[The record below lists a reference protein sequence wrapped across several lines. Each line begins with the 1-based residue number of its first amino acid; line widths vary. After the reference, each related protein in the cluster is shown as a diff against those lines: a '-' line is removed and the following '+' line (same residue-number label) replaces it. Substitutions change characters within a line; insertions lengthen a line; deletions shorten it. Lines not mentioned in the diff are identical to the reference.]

1 MRTTAMTLRTA
12 VLAAAFVPSAPSP
25 AYGAASATA
34 VAGAPALAVAH
45 TPAAQEVT
53 AIRAGRLIDG
63 TGQPAR
69 EDQVIIVRGERI
81 EAVGDAA
88 AVAIPAGARVVDLSG
103 HTVMPGVVDA
113 HAHLSIRPDVRT
125 LRGQLEGME
134 QHDAMQMARIVWNI
148 RVQLMSGVTSVY
160 VVGEVHYNDIQ
171 ASQAVEEGIIPGPR
185 IYPSGNFIS
194 TTAGHGPAEYR
205 TTNGPWEMRTFVRQ
219 NYEMGAHHMKLT
231 ITDRARV
238 GPNNGTP
245 YAPGESN
252 YTKEEIDAAVNELH
266 RLGIEATAHANGE
279 SIRLAVEAGVNSIQ
293 HGGNLNEELMDLM
306 ASRDV
311 GFVNTYTIGFQSVF
325 NEWGF
330 LDNEAGD
337 IRDWLERGRQVHG
350 RALEENPGRAQRRLD
365 RLGQLRR
372 SKEKGVKV
380 GIGTDSMHGYML
392 LEMENLVAAGFTP
405 LEAITAATGLNAEIV
420 GIEDE
425 VGTVEVGRFADI
437 IAIDGR
443 PDENIRDMG
452 NVAFIMVGG
461 RDRSALSF
469 R

>member
-12 VLAAAFVPSAPSP
+12 VLAAAFVPSALSP
-25 AYGAASATA
+25 VY
-34 VAGAPALAVAH
+34 GAPAMAAAR
-45 TPAAQEVT
+45 PAAAQEVT

-69 EDQVIIVRGERI
+69 ENQVIIVRGERI

-88 AVAIPAGARVVDLSG
+88 TIAIPDGARVVDLSG
-103 HTVMPGVVDA
+103 HTVMPGIVDA
-113 HAHLSIRPDVRT
+113 HAHLSIRPDIRT

-134 QHDAMQMARIVWNI
+134 QHDAMQMARIVRNI

-350 RALEENPGRAQRRLD
+350 RALDENPGRAQRRLD
-365 RLGQLRR
+365 RLGQLSR

-380 GIGTDSMHGYML
+380 GIGTDSMHGYMP

-425 VGTVEVGRFADI
+425 VGTVAAGRFADI

-461 RDRSALSF
+461 SDRSALSF

>member
-1 MRTTAMTLRTA
+1 MRTKAISPQAAL
-12 VLAAAFVPSAPSP
+12 LAAILVP
-25 AYGAASATA
+25 AAT
-34 VAGAPALAVAH
+34 PALPV
-45 TPAAQEVT
+45 AAQDVT

-63 TGQPAR
+63 SGAPAR
-69 EDQVIIVRGERI
+69 QNQVIIVRGERI

-88 AVAIPAGARVVDLSG
+88 SIAIPDGARVVDMSG
-103 HTVMPGVVDA
+103 HTVMPGIVDA

-134 QHDAMQMARIVWNI
+134 QHDAMQMARIVRNI

-171 ASQAVEEGIIPGPR
+171 AAQAVDEGIIPGPR

-293 HGGNLNEELMDLM
+293 HGGNLNEDLMDLM
-306 ASRDV
+306 VANDV

-325 NEWGF
+325 NEWSF
-330 LDNEAGD
+330 LDNEAGN
-337 IRDWLERGRQVHG
+337 IRDWLARGREVHE
-350 RALEENPGRAQRRLD
+350 RELSRNEGRAQRRVA
-365 RLGQLRR
+365 RLGQLSQ

-380 GIGTDSMHGYML
+380 GIGTDSMHGYMP

-405 LEAITAATGLNAEIV
+405 LEALTAATGLNAEIV

-425 VGTVEVGRFADI
+425 VGTIAPGLFADI

-443 PDENIRDMG
+443 PDEDIDDMG

-461 RDRSALSF
+461 RDRTGLSF

>member
-12 VLAAAFVPSAPSP
+12 VLAAAFVPSALSP
-25 AYGAASATA
+25 VY
-34 VAGAPALAVAH
+34 GAPAMAAAR
-45 TPAAQEVT
+45 PAAAQEVT

-69 EDQVIIVRGERI
+69 ENQVIIVRGDRI

-88 AVAIPAGARVVDLSG
+88 TIAIPDGARVVDLSG
-103 HTVMPGVVDA
+103 HTVMPGIVDA
-113 HAHLSIRPDVRT
+113 HAHLSIRPDIRT

-134 QHDAMQMARIVWNI
+134 QHDAMQMARIVRNI

-171 ASQAVEEGIIPGPR
+171 ASQAVEEGIVPGPR

-293 HGGNLNEELMDLM
+293 HGGNLNEELMV
-306 ASRDV
+306 R
-311 GFVNTYTIGFQSVF
+311 
-325 NEWGF
+325 EH
-330 LDNEAGD
+330 
-337 IRDWLERGRQVHG
+337 VHH
-350 RALEENPGRAQRRLD
+350 RLPGRLQRVGLPRQRSGRHSRLA
-365 RLGQLRR
+365 RARPPGAR
-372 SKEKGVKV
+372 
-380 GIGTDSMHGYML
+380 
-392 LEMENLVAAGFTP
+392 AGP
-405 LEAITAATGLNAEIV
+405 
-420 GIEDE
+420 
-425 VGTVEVGRFADI
+425 R
-437 IAIDGR
+437 
-443 PDENIRDMG
+443 
-452 NVAFIMVGG
+452 
-461 RDRSALSF
+461 
-469 R
+469 

>member
-1 MRTTAMTLRTA
+1 MRIRPTSLLTATMTAAAAALVATA
-12 VLAAAFVPSAPSP
+12 APGPLAAAS
-25 AYGAASATA
+25 
-34 VAGAPALAVAH
+34 
-45 TPAAQEVT
+45 PAAQEVT
-53 AIRAGRLIDG
+53 AIQAGRLLDG
-63 TGQPAR
+63 TGGAAL
-69 EDQVIIVRGERI
+69 ENQVIIVQGERI
-81 EAVGDAA
+81 QAVGDASSFP
-88 AVAIPAGARVVDLSG
+88 IPAGARVVDLSG
-103 HTVMPGVVDA
+103 HTVMPGIVDA
-113 HAHLSIRPDVRT
+113 HAHLSIRPDIRT

-134 QHDAMQMARIVWNI
+134 QHDAMQMARIVRNI

-171 ASQAVEEGIIPGPR
+171 AAQAVEEGIIPGPR

-293 HGGNLNEELMDLM
+293 HGGNLNEDLMDLM
-306 ASRDV
+306 VAHDV
-311 GFVNTYTIGFQSVF
+311 GFVNTYTIGYQSVF

-330 LDNEAGD
+330 LDNEAAN
-337 IRDWLERGRQVHG
+337 IRDWLARGREVHE
-350 RALEENPGRAQRRLD
+350 RALADSEGRAQRRVA
-365 RLGQLRR
+365 RLGQLGQ

-392 LEMENLVAAGFTP
+392 LEMENLVAAGFSP

-420 GIEDE
+420 GIGDE
-425 VGTVEVGRFADI
+425 VGTITPGLFADI

-443 PDENIRDMG
+443 PDEDIRDMG

-461 RDRSALSF
+461 RDQTGLSF

>member
-1 MRTTAMTLRTA
+1 MRTRLTTLLT
-12 VLAAAFVPSAPSP
+12 VSLAAASAVPATT
-25 AYGAASATA
+25 AASAT
-34 VAGAPALAVAH
+34 
-45 TPAAQEVT
+45 AQEVT

-63 TGQPAR
+63 SGAPAR
-69 EDQVIIVRGERI
+69 DDQVIIVRGERI
-81 EAVGDAA
+81 EAVGAA
-88 AVAIPAGARVVDLSG
+88 TTVSIPAGARVVDLSG
-103 HTVMPGVVDA
+103 YTVMPGIVDA
-113 HAHLSIRPDVRT
+113 HAHLSIRPDIRT

-134 QHDAMQMARIVWNI
+134 QHDAMQMARIVRNI

-171 ASQAVEEGIIPGPR
+171 ASQAVAEGVLPGPR

-252 YTKEEIDAAVNELH
+252 YTREEIDAAVNELH

-293 HGGNLNEELMDLM
+293 HGGNLNEDLMDLM
-306 ASRDV
+306 LSHDV
-311 GFVNTYTIGFQSVF
+311 GFVNTYTIGYQSVF

-330 LDNEAGD
+330 LDNEAGN
-337 IRDWLERGRQVHG
+337 IRDWLERGRQVHE
-350 RALEENPGRAQRRLD
+350 RALAENESRAQRRLD

-372 SKEKGVKV
+372 SKEKGVGV
-380 GIGTDSMHGYML
+380 GIGTDSMHGFMP

-420 GIEDE
+420 GLDDE
-425 VGTVEVGRFADI
+425 VGTIAAGLFADI
-437 IAIDGR
+437 IAIEGR
-443 PDENIRDMG
+443 PDEDIRDMG

-461 RDRSALSF
+461 RDQTGLSF

>member
-1 MRTTAMTLRTA
+1 MRTRLTTLLT
-12 VLAAAFVPSAPSP
+12 VSLAAASAVPATT
-25 AYGAASATA
+25 AASAT
-34 VAGAPALAVAH
+34 
-45 TPAAQEVT
+45 AQEVT

-63 TGQPAR
+63 SGAPAR
-69 EDQVIIVRGERI
+69 DDQVIIVRGERI

-88 AVAIPAGARVVDLSG
+88 SVSIPADARVVDLSG
-103 HTVMPGVVDA
+103 YTVMPGIVDA
-113 HAHLSIRPDVRT
+113 HAHLSIRPDIRT

-134 QHDAMQMARIVWNI
+134 EHDALQMARIVRNI

-171 ASQAVEEGIIPGPR
+171 ASQAVAEGVLPGPR

-293 HGGNLNEELMDLM
+293 HGGNLNEDLMDLM
-306 ASRDV
+306 VSHDV
-311 GFVNTYTIGFQSVF
+311 GFVNTYTIGYQSVF

-330 LDNEAGD
+330 LDNEAEN
-337 IRDWLERGRQVHG
+337 IRDWLERGRQVHE
-350 RALEENPGRAQRRLD
+350 RELARNEGRAQRRLD
-365 RLGQLRR
+365 RLGQLRQ
-372 SKEKGVKV
+372 SKEKGVRV
-380 GIGTDSMHGYML
+380 GIGTDSMHGFMP

-405 LEAITAATGLNAEIV
+405 MEVITAATGLNAEIV
-420 GIEDE
+420 GIGDE
-425 VGTVEVGRFADI
+425 VGTIDAGMFADI

-443 PDENIRDMG
+443 PDADIRDIG

-461 RDRSALSF
+461 RDHSGLSF

>member
-12 VLAAAFVPSAPSP
+12 VLAAAFVPSVPSP
-25 AYGAASATA
+25 AYGA
-34 VAGAPALAVAH
+34 PAMAAAR
-45 TPAAQEVT
+45 PAAAQEVT

-69 EDQVIIVRGERI
+69 ENQVIIVRGDRI

-88 AVAIPAGARVVDLSG
+88 TVAIPDGARVVDLSE
-103 HTVMPGVVDA
+103 HTVMPGIVDA
-113 HAHLSIRPDVRT
+113 HAHLSIRPDIRT

-134 QHDAMQMARIVWNI
+134 QHDAMQMARIVRNI

-337 IRDWLERGRQVHG
+337 IRDWLERGRQVHE
-350 RALEENPGRAQRRLD
+350 RALDENPGRAQRRLD
-365 RLGQLRR
+365 RLGQLSR

-380 GIGTDSMHGYML
+380 GIGTDSMHGYMP

-425 VGTVEVGRFADI
+425 VGTVAAGRFADI

-443 PDENIRDMG
+443 PDEDIRDMG

-461 RDRSALSF
+461 RDQSTLGF

>member
-25 AYGAASATA
+25 AYGA
-34 VAGAPALAVAH
+34 PAMAAAR
-45 TPAAQEVT
+45 PAAAQEVT

-69 EDQVIIVRGERI
+69 ENQVIIVRGDRI

-88 AVAIPAGARVVDLSG
+88 TVAIPDGARVVDLSE
-103 HTVMPGVVDA
+103 HTVMPGIVDA
-113 HAHLSIRPDVRT
+113 HAHLSIRPDIRT

-134 QHDAMQMARIVWNI
+134 QHDAMQMARIVRNI

-337 IRDWLERGRQVHG
+337 IRDWLERGRQVHE
-350 RALEENPGRAQRRLD
+350 RALDENPGRAQRRLD
-365 RLGQLRR
+365 RLGQLSR

-380 GIGTDSMHGYML
+380 GIGTDSMHGYMP

-425 VGTVEVGRFADI
+425 VGTVAAGRFADI

-443 PDENIRDMG
+443 PDEDIRDMG

-461 RDRSALSF
+461 RDQSALGF

>member
-12 VLAAAFVPSAPSP
+12 VLAAAFVPSALSP
-25 AYGAASATA
+25 VY
-34 VAGAPALAVAH
+34 GAPAMAAAR
-45 TPAAQEVT
+45 PAAAQEVT

-63 TGQPAR
+63 TGQLAR
-69 EDQVIIVRGERI
+69 ENQVIIVRGDRI

-88 AVAIPAGARVVDLSG
+88 TVAIPDGARVVDLSG
-103 HTVMPGVVDA
+103 HTVMPGIVDA
-113 HAHLSIRPDVRT
+113 HAHLSIRPDIRT

-134 QHDAMQMARIVWNI
+134 QHDAMQMARIVRNI
-148 RVQLMSGVTSVY
+148 RVQLLSGVTSVY

-311 GFVNTYTIGFQSVF
+311 GFVNTYTIGFQGVF

-350 RALEENPGRAQRRLD
+350 RALDENPGRAQRRLD
-365 RLGQLRR
+365 RLGQLSR

-380 GIGTDSMHGYML
+380 GIGTDSMHGYMP

-425 VGTVEVGRFADI
+425 VGTVAAGRFADI

-443 PDENIRDMG
+443 PDEDIRDMG

-461 RDRSALSF
+461 RDQSALGF

>member
-1 MRTTAMTLRTA
+1 MRTTAMTLWTA
-12 VLAAAFVPSAPSP
+12 VLAAAFIPSAPSP
-25 AYGAASATA
+25 AHGVTPMMGAAS
-34 VAGAPALAVAH
+34 P
-45 TPAAQEVT
+45 PAAQEVI

-69 EDQVIIVRGERI
+69 DNQVIIVRGERI

-88 AVAIPAGARVVDLSG
+88 AVAIPDGARVVDLSG
-103 HTVMPGVVDA
+103 HTVMPGIVDA
-113 HAHLSIRPDVRT
+113 HAHLSIRPDIRT

-134 QHDAMQMARIVWNI
+134 QHDAMQMARIVRNI
-148 RVQLMSGVTSVY
+148 RVQLMSGVTSIY

-337 IRDWLERGRQVHG
+337 IRDWLERGRRVHEQELSRNEG
-350 RALEENPGRAQRRLD
+350 RARRRVA
-365 RLGQLRR
+365 RLGQLSR

-461 RDRSALSF
+461 RDQSALSF

>member
-1 MRTTAMTLRTA
+1 MRAWFA
-12 VLAAAFVPSAPSP
+12 VLTATAI
-25 AYGAASATA
+25 AASS
-34 VAGAPALAVAH
+34 
-45 TPAAQEVT
+45 TPIEGQDLV

-63 TGQPAR
+63 TGAPPVTNA
-69 EDQVIIVRGERI
+69 VVLVRGGVI
-81 EAVGDAA
+81 EAVGPAA
-88 AVAIPAGARVVDLSG
+88 QVTVPGDARVVDMSQR
-103 HTVMPGVVDA
+103 TVMPGIIDA

-125 LRGQLEGME
+125 LEGQLEGMT
-134 QHDAMQMARIVWNI
+134 QHDAKQMARIVRNI
-148 RVQLMSGVTSVY
+148 RVQLLAGVTALY
-160 VVGEVHYNDIQ
+160 VVGEVHYNDIH
-171 ASQAVEEGIIPGPR
+171 AAEAVADGVIAGPR

-252 YTKEEIDAAVNELH
+252 YTKEEIEAAVNELH

-293 HGGNLNEELMDLM
+293 HGGNLTPELMDLL
-306 ASRDV
+306 AERDV
-311 GFVNTYTIGFQSVF
+311 GVVNTYTIGYQGVF

-330 LDNEAGD
+330 LDNEANSIGD
-337 IRDWLERGRQVHG
+337 WIGRGRQVHERTLAENERRSNS
-350 RALEENPGRAQRRLD
+350 RATRLA
-365 RLGQLRR
+365 QLRTAKDR
-372 SKEKGVKV
+372 GVKIGV
-380 GIGTDSMHGYML
+380 GTDSMHGFMA

-405 LEAITAATGLNAEIV
+405 LEAIAAATGINAEIV
-420 GIEDE
+420 GIDDE
-425 VGTVEVGRFADI
+425 VGTLEVGKLADI

-443 PDENIRDMG
+443 PDEDIAALA
-452 NVAFIMVGG
+452 NVAYVMVGG
-461 RDRSALSF
+461 REYSGLSF

>member
-12 VLAAAFVPSAPSP
+12 VLAAAFVPSAPSLAHGAVP
-25 AYGAASATA
+25 AIA
-34 VAGAPALAVAH
+34 VAGAPAMVAAH
-45 TPAAQEVT
+45 IPAAQEVT

-63 TGQPAR
+63 TGQAAR
-69 EDQVIIVRGERI
+69 EDQVIIVRDERI

-103 HTVMPGVVDA
+103 HTVMPGIVDA
-113 HAHLSIRPDVRT
+113 HAHLSIRPDIRT

-134 QHDAMQMARIVWNI
+134 QHDAMQMARIVRNI

-171 ASQAVEEGIIPGPR
+171 ASQAVEEGIVPGPR

-311 GFVNTYTIGFQSVF
+311 GFVNTYTIGYQSVF

-337 IRDWLERGRQVHG
+337 IRDWLERGRQVHEQ
-350 RALEENPGRAQRRLD
+350 ALEENPGRAQRRLD

-425 VGTVEVGRFADI
+425 VGTVEAGRFADI

-443 PDENIRDMG
+443 PDENIRDLG

-461 RDRSALSF
+461 RDQSALSF

>member
-1 MRTTAMTLRTA
+1 MRTTAMTLWTA
-12 VLAAAFVPSAPSP
+12 VLAAAFIPSVPSP
-25 AYGAASATA
+25 AHGAIPMMAAAS
-34 VAGAPALAVAH
+34 P
-45 TPAAQEVT
+45 PAAQEVI

-69 EDQVIIVRGERI
+69 DNQVIIVRGERI

-88 AVAIPAGARVVDLSG
+88 AVAIPDGARVVDLSG
-103 HTVMPGVVDA
+103 HTVMPGIVDA
-113 HAHLSIRPDVRT
+113 HAHLSIRPDIRT

-134 QHDAMQMARIVWNI
+134 QHDAMQMARIVRNI
-148 RVQLMSGVTSVY
+148 RVQLMSGVTSIY

-266 RLGIEATAHANGE
+266 RLGIEATAHANGQ

-293 HGGNLNEELMDLM
+293 HGGNLDEELMDLM

-337 IRDWLERGRQVHG
+337 IRDWLERGRRVHEQELS
-350 RALEENPGRAQRRLD
+350 RNEGRAQRRLD
-365 RLGQLRR
+365 RLGQLSR

-425 VGTVEVGRFADI
+425 VGTVETGRFADI

-461 RDRSALSF
+461 RDQSALSF

>member
-1 MRTTAMTLRTA
+1 MRTRLTTLLT
-12 VLAAAFVPSAPSP
+12 VSLAAASAVPATT
-25 AYGAASATA
+25 AASAT
-34 VAGAPALAVAH
+34 
-45 TPAAQEVT
+45 AQEVT

-63 TGQPAR
+63 SGAPAR
-69 EDQVIIVRGERI
+69 DDQVIIVRGERI
-81 EAVGDAA
+81 EAVGAA
-88 AVAIPAGARVVDLSG
+88 ATVSIPAGARVVDLSG
-103 HTVMPGVVDA
+103 YTVMPGIVDA
-113 HAHLSIRPDVRT
+113 HAHLSIRPDIRT

-134 QHDAMQMARIVWNI
+134 EHDALQMARIVRNI

-171 ASQAVEEGIIPGPR
+171 ASQAVAEGVLPGPR

-293 HGGNLNEELMDLM
+293 HGGNLNEDLMDLM
-306 ASRDV
+306 VSHDV
-311 GFVNTYTIGFQSVF
+311 GFVNTYTIGYQSVF

-330 LDNEAGD
+330 LDNEAEN
-337 IRDWLERGRQVHG
+337 IRDWLERGRQVHE
-350 RALEENPGRAQRRLD
+350 RELARNEGRAQRRLD
-365 RLGQLRR
+365 RLGQLRQ
-372 SKEKGVKV
+372 SKEKGVRV
-380 GIGTDSMHGYML
+380 GIGTDSMHGFMP

-405 LEAITAATGLNAEIV
+405 MEVITAATGLNAEIV
-420 GIEDE
+420 GIGDE
-425 VGTVEVGRFADI
+425 VGTIDAGMFADI

-443 PDENIRDMG
+443 PDADIRDIG

-461 RDRSALSF
+461 RDHSGLSF

>member
-1 MRTTAMTLRTA
+1 MRTRLTTLLTAS
-12 VLAAAFVPSAPSP
+12 LAAASAVP
-25 AYGAASATA
+25 ATA
-34 VAGAPALAVAH
+34 AAAA
-45 TPAAQEVT
+45 TAQEVT

-63 TGQPAR
+63 SGAAAR
-69 EDQVIIVRGERI
+69 DDQVIIVRGERI
-81 EAVGDAA
+81 EAVGDAS
-88 AVAIPAGARVVDLSG
+88 AVSIPADARVVDLSG
-103 HTVMPGVVDA
+103 HTVMPGIVDA
-113 HAHLSIRPDVRT
+113 HAHLSIRPDIRT
-125 LRGQLEGME
+125 LQGQLEGME
-134 QHDAMQMARIVWNI
+134 QHDALQMARIVRNI

-171 ASQAVEEGIIPGPR
+171 ASQAVAEGVLPGPR

-293 HGGNLNEELMDLM
+293 HGGNLDEDLMDLM
-306 ASRDV
+306 LSHDV
-311 GFVNTYTIGFQSVF
+311 GFVNTYTIGYQSVF

-330 LDNEAGD
+330 LDNEAEN

-350 RALEENPGRAQRRLD
+350 RALTENESRAQRRVD
-365 RLGQLRR
+365 RLGQLIR

-380 GIGTDSMHGYML
+380 GVGTDSMHGYMP

-420 GIEDE
+420 GLEDE
-425 VGTVEVGRFADI
+425 VGTIAAGLFADI

-443 PDENIRDMG
+443 PDEDIRDMG

-461 RDRSALSF
+461 RDQTGLSF

>member
-1 MRTTAMTLRTA
+1 MKKWLLSTLTVSILTLYAMPTN
-12 VLAAAFVPSAPSP
+12 
-25 AYGAASATA
+25 
-34 VAGAPALAVAH
+34 
-45 TPAAQEVT
+45 AQDVT

-63 TGQPAR
+63 TGSPAHK
-69 EDQVIIVRGERI
+69 DAIILVRGDRI
-81 EAVGDAA
+81 EAVGSAA
-88 AVAIPAGARVVDLSG
+88 EISIPRGAHVIDLSE
-103 HTVMPGVVDA
+103 HTVMPGIVDA

-125 LRGQLEGME
+125 LQGQLEGMT
-134 QHDAMQMARIVWNI
+134 QPDAKQMARIARNI
-148 RVQLMSGVTSVY
+148 RVQLLSGVTSLY
-160 VVGEVHYNDIQ
+160 VVGEVHYNDIH
-171 ASQAVEEGIIPGPR
+171 AAEAVADGVIPGPR

-238 GPNNGTP
+238 GPNNGTQ

-293 HGGNLNEELMDLM
+293 HGGNLTEELMDLLIEN
-306 ASRDV
+306 DV
-311 GFVNTYTIGFQSVF
+311 GFVNTYTIGYQSVF

-330 LDNEAGD
+330 LDNEAGGIQAWTD
-337 IRDWLERGRQVHG
+337 RGRQVHE
-350 RALEENPGRAQRRLD
+350 RALAENDRRSQRRTD

-372 SKEKGVKV
+372 ANEKGVHV
-380 GIGTDSMHGYML
+380 GIGTDSMHGFMP
-392 LEMENLVAAGFTP
+392 LEMENLVAAGFSP
-405 LEAITAATGLNAEIV
+405 LQAIVAATGINAQIV
-420 GIEDE
+420 GIADE
-425 VGTVEVGRFADI
+425 VGTIEVGKYADI
-437 IAIDGR
+437 ISIDGR
-443 PDENIRDMG
+443 PDENVQDMEK
-452 NVAFIMVGG
+452 VSFLMVGG
-461 RDRSALSF
+461 RIQTSLSF

>member
-1 MRTTAMTLRTA
+1 MRTRLTTLLT
-12 VLAAAFVPSAPSP
+12 VSLAAASAVPATT
-25 AYGAASATA
+25 AASAT
-34 VAGAPALAVAH
+34 
-45 TPAAQEVT
+45 AQEVT

-63 TGQPAR
+63 SGAPAR
-69 EDQVIIVRGERI
+69 DDQVIIVRGERI
-81 EAVGDAA
+81 EAVGAA
-88 AVAIPAGARVVDLSG
+88 TTVSIPAGARVVDLSG
-103 HTVMPGVVDA
+103 YTVMPGIVDA
-113 HAHLSIRPDVRT
+113 HAHLSIRPDIRT

-134 QHDAMQMARIVWNI
+134 QHDAMQMARIVRNI

-171 ASQAVEEGIIPGPR
+171 ASQAVAEGVLPGPR

-252 YTKEEIDAAVNELH
+252 YTREEIDAAVNELH

-293 HGGNLNEELMDLM
+293 HGGNLNEDLMDLM
-306 ASRDV
+306 LSHDV
-311 GFVNTYTIGFQSVF
+311 GFVNTYTIGYQSVF

-330 LDNEAGD
+330 LDNQAGN
-337 IRDWLERGRQVHG
+337 IRDWLERGRQVHE
-350 RALEENPGRAQRRLD
+350 RALAENESRAQRRLD

-372 SKEKGVKV
+372 SKEKGVGV
-380 GIGTDSMHGYML
+380 GIGTDSMHGFMP

-420 GIEDE
+420 GLDDE
-425 VGTVEVGRFADI
+425 VGTIAAGLFADI

-443 PDENIRDMG
+443 PDEDIRDMG

-461 RDRSALSF
+461 RDQTGLSF

>member
-12 VLAAAFVPSAPSP
+12 VLAAAFIPSTPST
-25 AYGAASATA
+25 AYGATPTMAASR
-34 VAGAPALAVAH
+34 P
-45 TPAAQEVT
+45 PAAQEVT
-53 AIRAGRLIDG
+53 VIRAGRLIDG

-69 EDQVIIVRGERI
+69 ENQVIIVRGERI
-81 EAVGDAA
+81 EAVGDAS
-88 AVAIPAGARVVDLSG
+88 AVAIPDGARVVDLGG
-103 HTVMPGVVDA
+103 HTVMPGIVDA
-113 HAHLSIRPDVRT
+113 HAHLSIRPDIRT

-134 QHDAMQMARIVWNI
+134 QHDAMQMARIVRNI
-148 RVQLMSGVTSVY
+148 RVQLMSGVTSIY

-231 ITDRARV
+231 ITDRARA
-238 GPNNGTP
+238 GPNSGTP

-293 HGGNLNEELMDLM
+293 HGGNLDEELMDLM

-337 IRDWLERGRQVHG
+337 IRDWLERGRQVH
-350 RALEENPGRAQRRLD
+350 EEELSRNEGRAQRRLD
-365 RLGQLRR
+365 RLGQLSR

-461 RDRSALSF
+461 RDQSALSF

>member
-1 MRTTAMTLRTA
+1 MRTKAISPQTAL
-12 VLAAAFVPSAPSP
+12 LAAILIPAALSALP
-25 AYGAASATA
+25 
-34 VAGAPALAVAH
+34 V
-45 TPAAQEVT
+45 AAQEVT

-69 EDQVIIVRGERI
+69 ENQVVIVRGERI
-81 EAVGDAA
+81 DAVGDAS
-88 AVAIPAGARVVDLSG
+88 AVAIPDGARVVDLSG
-103 HTVMPGVVDA
+103 HTVMPGIVDA
-113 HAHLSIRPDVRT
+113 HAHLSIRPDIRT

-134 QHDAMQMARIVWNI
+134 QHDAMQMARIVRNI
-148 RVQLMSGVTSVY
+148 RVQLMSGVTSIY

-337 IRDWLERGRQVHG
+337 IRDWLERGRRVHEQELS
-350 RALEENPGRAQRRLD
+350 RNEGRAQRRVA
-365 RLGQLRR
+365 RLGQLSR

-425 VGTVEVGRFADI
+425 VGTVETGRFADI

-461 RDRSALSF
+461 RDQSALSF

>member
-12 VLAAAFVPSAPSP
+12 VLAAAFVPSVPSA
-25 AYGAASATA
+25 AYGAA
-34 VAGAPALAVAH
+34 PALAAVRP
-45 TPAAQEVT
+45 PAAQEVT

-69 EDQVIIVRGERI
+69 ENQVIIVRGDRI

-88 AVAIPAGARVVDLSG
+88 TVAIPDGSRVVDLSG
-103 HTVMPGVVDA
+103 HTVMPGIVDA
-113 HAHLSIRPDVRT
+113 HAHLSIRPDIRT

-134 QHDAMQMARIVWNI
+134 QHDAMQMARIVRNI
-148 RVQLMSGVTSVY
+148 RVQLMSGVTSAY

-311 GFVNTYTIGFQSVF
+311 GFVNTYTIGFQGVF

-330 LDNEAGD
+330 LDNEAGG

-350 RALEENPGRAQRRLD
+350 RALDENPGRAQRRLD

-380 GIGTDSMHGYML
+380 GIGTDSMHGYMP

-425 VGTVEVGRFADI
+425 VGTVAAGRFADI
-437 IAIDGR
+437 IAIGGR
-443 PDENIRDMG
+443 PDEDIRDMG

-461 RDRSALSF
+461 RDQSALSF